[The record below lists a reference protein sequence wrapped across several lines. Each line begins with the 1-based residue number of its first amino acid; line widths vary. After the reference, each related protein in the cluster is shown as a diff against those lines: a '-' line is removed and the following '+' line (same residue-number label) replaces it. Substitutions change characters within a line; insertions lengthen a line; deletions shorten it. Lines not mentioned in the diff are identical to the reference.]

1 MADLADAE
9 RQAVRSLH
17 FPDPVGIVIN
27 HPRSPRVST
36 SGEKILLAPGI
47 LQ

>member
-1 MADLADAE
+1 MADLADTE
-9 RQAVRSLH
+9 RQAVWPLH

-27 HPRSPRVST
+27 HPRSPRVSA
-36 SGEKILLAPGI
+36 SGEKILPAPGI